1 MKVAIIGATG
11 AVGRE
16 MIQEVDRIISGDVQ
30 LTLLAS
36 PRSAGTTLDFR
47 GKRHTVQPYSL
58 DRVQEGTVVL
68 MSAGGDFSK
77 EHSKALARKG
87 CFVID
92 NSSAWRMDPEV
103 PLVVPEVN
111 AELLKTMKFGIIA
124 NPNCSTIQMVVPLA
138 AIDKHFGLEMVE
150 VSTYQ
155 SVSGTGQKGMS
166 ELSEQV
172 QAHFKFQEL
181 APKVY
186 SQSIAFNVISGI
198 GSFDSAGHCA
208 EEEKMV
214 RETRKILSR
223 SELPVFATTARV
235 PVISCHC
242 ESVLVRTKKAVTAL
256 DVKKLLGD
264 TPGVVYVDD
273 SNPAMAPSP
282 RNVAGEPGIYVSR
295 VRTPFGEASANWIQF
310 WVVADNLK
318 KGAATNAVQIFEY
331 LLSHGNVAR

>member
-1 MKVAIIGATG
+1 MRIAIIGATG

-16 MIQEVDRIISGDVQ
+16 MVQELERIIDDAVE

-36 PRSAGTTLDFR
+36 PRSAGASIEFR
-47 GKRHTVQPYSL
+47 GKRHAVQPYSL
-58 DRVQEGTVVL
+58 DQVKAGSVVL

-77 EHSKALARKG
+77 ENSQALAKKG

-92 NSSAWRMDPEV
+92 NSSAWRMDLEV

-111 AELLKTMKFGIIA
+111 AGLLKEMKSGIIA
-124 NPNCSTIQMVVPLA
+124 NPNCSTIQLVVPLA
-138 AIDKHFGLEMVE
+138 AIDAQFGLEMVE

-172 QAHFKFQEL
+172 QAHFKFQEVP
-181 APKVY
+181 PKVY
-186 SQSIAFNVISGI
+186 PQSIAFNVLSGI
-198 GSFDSAGHCA
+198 GVFDNQGHCT

-214 RETRKILSR
+214 RETRKILCR
-223 SELPVFATTARV
+223 PDLPVFATTARV

-242 ESVLVRTKKAVTAL
+242 ESVLVKTKGSLTASAV
-256 DVKKLLGD
+256 KLLLSE
-264 TPGVVYVDD
+264 TAGVEYVDD
-273 SNPAMAPSP
+273 SDLARLPSP
-282 RNVAGEPGIYVSR
+282 RNVAGEPGIFVSR
-295 VRTPFGEASANWIQF
+295 VRTPFGEKSSNWLQF

-318 KGAATNAVQIFEY
+318 KGAATNAVQILEF
-331 LLSHGNVAR
+331 LRNHGNIAR